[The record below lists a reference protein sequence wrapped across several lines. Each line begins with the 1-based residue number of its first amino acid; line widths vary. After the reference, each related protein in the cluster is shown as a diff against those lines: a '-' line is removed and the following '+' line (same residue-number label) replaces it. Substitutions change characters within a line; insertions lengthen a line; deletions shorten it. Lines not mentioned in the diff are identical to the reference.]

1 MALGEPTQ
9 GQIPAQRAS
18 RYNGWWGL
26 LDANGRWAVTPETLR
41 SEEAPLR
48 DGNVIAVRRDER
60 WQFVDPQGR
69 ALSKQRYG
77 DRVAL
82 LAPGA
87 WLVSGNTTLRRYCW
101 TPTSGRCAASGRTM
115 PGRKSARAGRC
126 W

>member
-9 GQIPAQRAS
+9 GQIPAQRRAS

-41 SEEAPLR
+41 LKSALR
-48 DGNVIAVRRDER
+48 GNVIAVRRDER

-87 WLVSGNTTLRRYCW
+87 WLVKREHNARRYCW
-101 TPTSGRCAASGRTM
+101 TPTSGRCAASRQDYAW
-115 PGRKSARAGRC
+115 PEKREAGRC
-126 W
+126 